1 MNAALAV
8 ARKEL
13 MSYFYAPMAYI
24 IVAAFL
30 LMNGVLFALIL
41 AALSQPGV
49 SSAEPMRVF
58 FGGTLFFWIYLILMA
73 PVITMRLGAE
83 EAKTGTLETLLTAPV
98 SDLEVVLGK
107 YLAALALYVAAWLP
121 TLLYVWVLRQYSE
134 VDAGPVLAGYL
145 GVLVVGMFFV
155 AVGLFT
161 SMVARNQMV
170 AAILCFA
177 VLVVLLLAAI
187 PSFLV
192 TSPVAKGIFEYV
204 DLWTAMQNF
213 ARGVVDSRALAYC
226 LSGAG
231 LFLTLGYLAL
241 QARRWRSA

>member
-1 MNAALAV
+1 MSPAFAI

-13 MSYFYAPMAYI
+13 LSYFFAPMAYI
-24 IVAAFL
+24 VIAAFL

-49 SSAEPMRVF
+49 SSAEPMRIF
-58 FGGTLFFWIYLILMA
+58 FGGTLFFWIFLILMA
-73 PVITMRLGAE
+73 PVITMKLGAE
-83 EAKTGTLETLLTAPV
+83 EAKAGTLETLLTAPV

-107 YLAALALYVAAWLP
+107 YLAALAFYVAAWLP
-121 TLLYVWVLRQYSE
+121 TLLYVWVLRQYST

-145 GVLVVGMFFV
+145 GVLVVGMFFL

-161 SMVARNQMV
+161 SMVARNQVV

-177 VLVVLLLAAI
+177 ILMVLLLAAI

-192 TSPVAKGIFEYV
+192 TSPLAKSLFEYV
-204 DLWTAMQNF
+204 DMWTFMQNF
-213 ARGVVDSRALAYC
+213 ARGMVDSRALVYC
-226 LSGAG
+226 LTGTG
-231 LFLTLGYLAL
+231 LFLTLSYLAL
-241 QARRWRSA
+241 QTRRWRSA